1 MTTQSTVN
9 GEAASGE
16 SRAAAD
22 SKTKRGGCALI
33 TGASR
38 GIGAATAL
46 ALAQDGWTVGVNYNR
61 DSAGAEQV
69 CSAIRN
75 AGGTALALPAD
86 VANTESTDAILEQLS
101 EAAGPIRI
109 LVNNAGSRADNL
121 SMRLS
126 DEEWSRVL
134 DVNLTAAFR
143 LTRAVLRPMMRERFG
158 RIVNV
163 ASVVGERANPGQASD
178 LLSARTAVGAA
189 TSCHRESDG
198 GCAFDPHFRGRQCSV
213 VSTPGRKCAS
223 SRASRAP
230 RCNHAG
236 RRSSLG

>member
-69 CSAIRN
+69 C
-75 AGGTALALPAD
+75 
-86 VANTESTDAILEQLS
+86 
-101 EAAGPIRI
+101 
-109 LVNNAGSRADNL
+109 
-121 SMRLS
+121 
-126 DEEWSRVL
+126 
-134 DVNLTAAFR
+134 
-143 LTRAVLRPMMRERFG
+143 
-158 RIVNV
+158 
-163 ASVVGERANPGQASD
+163 
-178 LLSARTAVGAA
+178 
-189 TSCHRESDG
+189 
-198 GCAFDPHFRGRQCSV
+198 
-213 VSTPGRKCAS
+213 
-223 SRASRAP
+223 
-230 RCNHAG
+230 
-236 RRSSLG
+236 